1 MFLPPRRVRRARASL
16 QAALSSDGV
25 LEGVLL
31 EDVED
36 SYTCEVEDF
45 FSDAEDSLGIG
56 GRRRCRC
63 AHGGSI
69 GGGGIVNDAIIRRGC
84 YWGTCGSSGC
94 ILSSSILSCGGRSG
108 GGASYGENQV
118 AGCSE
123 SL

>member
-1 MFLPPRRVRRARASL
+1 MTQTDVHSCLVSVALALEPSL

-56 GRRRCRC
+56 GRRRCR
-63 AHGGSI
+63 
-69 GGGGIVNDAIIRRGC
+69 
-84 YWGTCGSSGC
+84 
-94 ILSSSILSCGGRSG
+94 
-108 GGASYGENQV
+108 
-118 AGCSE
+118 
-123 SL
+123 